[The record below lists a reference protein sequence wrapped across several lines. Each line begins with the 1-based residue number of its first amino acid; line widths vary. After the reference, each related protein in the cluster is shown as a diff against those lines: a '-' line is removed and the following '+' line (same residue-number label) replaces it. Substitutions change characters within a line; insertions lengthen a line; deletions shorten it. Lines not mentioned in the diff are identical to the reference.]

1 MLVQLKADTNLHQL
15 ELNRWENERGI
26 NTQKTIYQLDQYI
39 NIINIRQY
47 INRRSISVQF

>member
-26 NTQKTIYQLDQYI
+26 NTQKTISID
-39 NIINIRQY
+39 NISI
-47 INRRSISVQF
+47 RSIYQYYQYKTIYQ